1 MAVPAAPSPQ
11 TPAVTVQVPPGAG
24 PGQTMQFQL
33 ADGRVER
40 CVIPAGVAAGG
51 TFLYQPAGMV

>member
-1 MAVPAAPSPQ
+1 
-11 TPAVTVQVPPGAG
+11 
-24 PGQTMQFQL
+24 MQFQL